1 MNEIGWW
8 VLVFMAIW
16 MFNSFL
22 EGRDAAKGNT
32 STEFEIGR
40 AIITLLMLLL
50 WGFAAIVRLLFF

>member
-8 VLVFMAIW
+8 VLGFMAIW

-22 EGRDAAKGNT
+22 ERRDADKGNT